1 MLESE
6 EDDRKSFE
14 VIAVEKKQ
22 NIFQAQKPTRWI
34 ALWGGELEQMP

>member
-14 VIAVEKKQ
+14 VIAVEKK

-34 ALWGGELEQMP
+34 ALWGGELEKMP